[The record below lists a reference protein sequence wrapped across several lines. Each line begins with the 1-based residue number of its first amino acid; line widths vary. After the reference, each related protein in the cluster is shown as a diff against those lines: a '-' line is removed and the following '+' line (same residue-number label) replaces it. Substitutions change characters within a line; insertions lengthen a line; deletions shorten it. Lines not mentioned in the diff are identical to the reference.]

1 MNSILY
7 PATWSFGDTAGD
19 RLSLN
24 ALIPAGVPPSGSTAD
39 CANCSGYGTVF
50 AKQVTDRI
58 SLPLVR
64 LGGHRYHLSIVAA
77 ACPVCQGGALK
88 QWLLV
93 NSGLDGLVLEGKP
106 MADIRVAEVPPAFG
120 QGDAFAA
127 AWQILSELPAPK
139 TWALFSGRFGTG
151 KTHILAGIVNGSR
164 LAGVHARYAH
174 SASILDEIR
183 ETFDDRAARTTAE
196 VVTEY
201 VRVPL
206 LAVDEV
212 DRIRWSEWAETQL
225 FHLLEARYQAG
236 RSTVFASNLG
246 PIELEELGSTAA
258 AIVSRISSG
267 LVVALTGGDLRPQ
280 GGVPDAQVNGLPE
293 RFTQ

>member
-1 MNSILY
+1 MNSTLY
-7 PATWSFGDTAGD
+7 PGTWNFPEDSDD
-19 RLSLN
+19 RLPLN
-24 ALIPAGVPPSGSTAD
+24 ALIPAAVPPSGGILN
-39 CANCSGYGTVF
+39 CANCGDVGTVF

-58 SLPLVR
+58 SLPLVQVGR
-64 LGGHRYHLSIVAA
+64 HRYHLSLISAP
-77 ACPVCQGGALK
+77 CPVCQGGALE

-106 MADIRVAEVPPAFG
+106 MPEIRVVDTPPAFG
-120 QGDAFAA
+120 QAEAFSA

-151 KTHILAGIVNGSR
+151 KTHILAGIVNACR
-164 LAGVHARYAH
+164 LAGLHARYVH
-174 SASILDEIR
+174 SAGILDEIR

-196 VVTEY
+196 VVAEY

-206 LAVDEV
+206 LAVDEL

-246 PIELEELGSTAA
+246 PLELEGIGSTAA

-267 LVVALTGGDLRPQ
+267 IVVALTGGDLRPQ
-280 GGVPDAQVNGLPE
+280 GGVPESTTGLPE
-293 RFTQ
+293 RFVQ